1 MEITAAAIQDHL
13 PYYLTQEARTG
24 ILRELRSFP
33 DGMNYY
39 LQPGYQDELLQGDGW
54 RQLQLRNFLTG
65 EKDLVHGVM
74 LSNTC
79 DVSPENKRDLPANI
93 VFAPLIA
100 LATYETVLARSGVS
114 AGSIRLKIDAVRK
127 QRVTSMFYMPSG
139 AGLEADHIV
148 LLDDVHTMPASAFK
162 AESTAKIFTLSQAGF
177 FLFILKLSIHFCR
190 FHENINRS

>member
-33 DGMNYY
+33 DGMNDD

-65 EKDLVHGVM
+65 LKHLFYGVM

-114 AGSIRLKIDAVRK
+114 AGSIRLNNRRGKKNSVSPACFICPREPDWRPTTLFCWTTSIRCPQAPSRQK
-127 QRVTSMFYMPSG
+127 ARQRFS
-139 AGLEADHIV
+139 
-148 LLDDVHTMPASAFK
+148 
-162 AESTAKIFTLSQAGF
+162 
-177 FLFILKLSIHFCR
+177 R
-190 FHENINRS
+190 